1 MEFDQLWRGHGTAG
15 VVNGFDHS
23 HFDEVQAGWESR
35 SLGTCGRTGVGMMVW
50 AFCCAGVD
58 GWV

>member
-15 VVNGFDHS
+15 LVNGFDHS

-35 SLGTCGRTGVGMMVW
+35 SLGTCGCTGVGMMVW
-50 AFCCAGVD
+50 GVEVPWYVW
-58 GWV
+58 G